1 MHPFYRV
8 NGIGDIYVPAQFR
21 EIASDDAPLKR
32 FTHNELRQL
41 NRIFDYIRRGGVAI
55 LSGEWKQITRLMTY
69 IERKQ
74 KELIRPPSPE
84 DLTPRPPSLK
94 GRGRLLPSPEGE
106 GPGERSRRAQS
117 NAKRM
122 QLRDVTAAMARLMCW
137 ADGAGI
143 LQVEPPPEVPYLLEF
158 IGENPGANKGC
169 PFLIPVLTLQRVQDA
184 LAATYPIHALG
195 MSLLASENVL
205 APRSQETI
213 QLFQRGLQSVKKH
226 LPSEAAILDMGCGSG
241 CLALLA
247 AQELG
252 AEGVRIYATDLLPEA
267 VATTRLNIQRAADSC
282 PFYSRI
288 TVMPAGDLFQPVSS
302 PCFDLIIFNAPWV
315 VSRARNRAEIAIH
328 DENQETLHRFFR
340 DAPGHLKEGGRMLL
354 GYADASGPKAIAHL
368 ETLIENAGFTV
379 ANRFKERVAT
389 HRSKGKWENIMVY
402 ELKYPIKFFNFWAS
416 QTSEVSKTSEV

>member
-1 MHPFYRV
+1 MSPFYRV

-32 FTHNELRQL
+32 FTHNELGQL

-55 LSGEWKQITRLMTY
+55 LSGEWEQITRLMTY

-74 KELIRPPSPE
+74 KELIQ
-84 DLTPRPPSLK
+84 
-94 GRGRLLPSPEGE
+94 LPSPSGE
-106 GPGERSRRAQS
+106 GPKERSRRAQS

-122 QLRDVTAAMARLMCW
+122 QVRDVTAAMARLMCW

-143 LQVEPPPEVPYLLEF
+143 LQVESPPEVPYLLEF
-158 IGENPGANKGC
+158 IGENLGANKGC
-169 PFLIPVLTLQRVQDA
+169 PFLIPVLTLERVQNA

-226 LPSEAAILDMGCGSG
+226 LPSEAAILDMGCGAG

-252 AEGVRIYATDLLPEA
+252 AEGIKIYATDLLPEA
-267 VATTRLNIQRAADSC
+267 VATTRLNTQRAADSC

-302 PCFDLIIFNAPWV
+302 LCFDLIIFNAPWV

-340 DAPGHLKEGGRMLL
+340 DAPGHLKEGGCMLL

-402 ELKYPIKFFNFWAS
+402 ELNLLAS
-416 QTSEVSKTSEV
+416 PETPF